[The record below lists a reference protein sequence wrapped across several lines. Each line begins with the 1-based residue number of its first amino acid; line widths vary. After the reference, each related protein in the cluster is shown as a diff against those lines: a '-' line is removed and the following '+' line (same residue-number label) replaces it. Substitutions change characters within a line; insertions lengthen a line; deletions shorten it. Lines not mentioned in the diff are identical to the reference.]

1 VTLASTAYIFGGQF
15 LNPKFPT
22 TVVKEGKVAVLVPKI
37 SILFE
42 NYKAPAPSEAPVFY
56 NPRMEFSRDVAVVAL
71 QAYQSIAGREI
82 SVCEPFTGCGIRGI
96 RYAKEVDEVK
106 SVTINDIDA
115 DAVKLARINVK
126 KNSVEDQVATIG
138 NADTNTFLALHF
150 APGKRFDVIDID
162 PFGSPA
168 PYIESAIMALHDGG
182 LIALTATDMAPLC
195 GVHPQACLRKY
206 GGKPLRTE
214 YCHELSV
221 RILLNSLAMIAA
233 RHEMGIHALF
243 SHSTDHYIRVYAQ
256 VKHGAKQADSAI
268 QRVGYALH
276 CFSCFHHEVSSGITS
291 FLKKN
296 CSECGKSLAVAGPL
310 WVGELV
316 DKEFC
321 IQMRGKLQ
329 KKNLRTKKKLTMLLN
344 TILGESDAPP
354 LYYVIDRICDR
365 FNLIIPSTASITQEL
380 KKRGYKV
387 ALTHFNL
394 KGIKTDAPASVV
406 REVLIDTPHD

>member
-1 VTLASTAYIFGGQF
+1 MLFGGQL
-15 LNPKFPT
+15 LNLKFPT
-22 TVVKEGKVAVLVPKI
+22 TVIEEGKVAVLVPKI
-37 SILFE
+37 SILFKDFE
-42 NYKAPAPSEAPVFY
+42 THAPSEAPVFY
-56 NPRMEFSRDVAVVAL
+56 NPRMEFSRDVAVAAL

-82 SVCEPFTGCGIRGI
+82 TVCEPFTGCGIRGI
-96 RYAKEVDEVK
+96 RYAKEVDKAK
-106 SVTINDIDA
+106 SVTINDINT

-126 KNSVEDQVATIG
+126 KNLAESQVATIG
-138 NADTNTFLALHF
+138 NTDANTFLALHF

-168 PYIESAIMALHDGG
+168 PYIESAIMALRDGG
-182 LIALTATDMAPLC
+182 LIALTATDMASLC
-195 GVHPQACLRKY
+195 GVYPQACLRKY

-221 RILLNSLAMIAA
+221 RILLNSLAMAAA
-233 RHEMGIHALF
+233 RHEMGIHVLF

-268 QRVGYALH
+268 RRVGYALH
-276 CFSCFHHEVSSGITS
+276 CFSCFHHEVSLGITS

-296 CSECGKSLAVAGPL
+296 CNECSKRLAVAGPL
-310 WVGELV
+310 WVGELAS
-316 DKEFC
+316 KEFC
-321 IQMRGKLQ
+321 VQMRRKLQ
-329 KKNLRTKKKLTMLLN
+329 NKKLRTKKKLTMLLN
-344 TILGESDAPP
+344 TILGELDAPP

-365 FNLIIPSTASITQEL
+365 FNLRIPSTANITQEL

-406 REVLIDTPHD
+406 REVLS